1 MGTMHN
7 MSDKDLFE
15 REKRYNYD
23 LRKTKRQMRMVF
35 AQYMLGELFDSG
47 TGENQR
53 PLTKEEN
60 KILEMQLCDY
70 FDIDYIN
77 KEEGK

>member
-77 KEEGK
+77 KE